1 MSYRELLRRFGD
13 RVLIDGALDALRTL
27 PDDFFH
33 VVVTSPPYYGLRDYG
48 TRIWFGGDNPDY
60 EHGEIK
66 DSGFCVQ
73 CDAWLGQLGLEPTPE
88 MFIGHLVE
96 IFREVRRVLR
106 PDGTFFLNIGDS
118 YDKEKSLRG
127 IPWRLALA
135 LRGEGW
141 TLRQEIVWC
150 LSGGAWVYAR
160 TQKGDMPMMIKDLV
174 RLDPSTVRLWNGL
187 KWTRVLGWGQSTN
200 DSERSELVLRSGE
213 RIGCT
218 GGHPWPTQRGI
229 VLTRDLRNGDEI
241 ALCSLPDP
249 EESTRPA
256 YLTDDA
262 LWLIGLYLAEGSQ
275 AGDTIQ
281 LSLHADE
288 QRWLPR
294 LESVATHY
302 GGTCAHTLDGN
313 SLSVRMWGRILNA
326 ILNNY
331 VSMGDAHTKHL
342 KVAAW
347 ALPSSS
353 LRHIAN
359 GYLEG
364 DGSAEAGRIRLGFCR
379 NYALERDLRTL
390 AARLGAVLTLRPT
403 FSKGFG
409 RKFPSF
415 KGEWRWTRSEHRNE
429 KSRGEIIAIRSSRAR
444 QFWDLAVEDEPHLFA
459 LASGVLTHNCK
470 PNVMPESVRDR
481 PTRSHEQV
489 FLLTKS
495 AHYFYDDMAERE
507 PCIGTDPRYQ
517 DGAEISPRSLT
528 ESFRSAR
535 LGSPVS
541 GLDRKPSASRNLRS
555 VWKIN
560 PQPYKGAHFAV
571 FPPALPRRCIR
582 LGSSEHGACSECGAP
597 YERIL
602 ERVIPEAPRFD
613 SNVVPNNTPHQ
624 KFSWDQQKIRD
635 ENPPITK
642 GWEPTCKCTGADVE
656 PCITLDP
663 FSGSGTTLAVSVE
676 EGRRY
681 VGIELNKSYKPLID
695 GRLRGPTEDAN
706 ERGLFSL
713 MEHLDEDFG
722 DDA

>member
-1 MSYRELLRRFGD
+1 MCW
-13 RVLIDGALDALRTL
+13 V
-27 PDDFFH
+27 
-33 VVVTSPPYYGLRDYG
+33 
-48 TRIWFGGDNPDY
+48 
-60 EHGEIK
+60 
-66 DSGFCVQ
+66 
-73 CDAWLGQLGLEPTPE
+73 
-88 MFIGHLVE
+88 
-96 IFREVRRVLR
+96 
-106 PDGTFFLNIGDS
+106 NIADS
-118 YDKEKSLRG
+118 YNTAERVPGLKPKDLIG
-127 IPWRLALA
+127 IPWMFAFALRDDGWH
-135 LRGEGW
+135 LRGE
-141 TLRQEIVWC
+141 EIW
-150 LSGGAWVYAR
+150 
-160 TQKGDMPMMIKDLV
+160 
-174 RLDPSTVRLWNGL
+174 
-187 KWTRVLGWGQSTN
+187 
-200 DSERSELVLRSGE
+200 E
-213 RIGCT
+213 
-218 GGHPWPTQRGI
+218 
-229 VLTRDLRNGDEI
+229 
-241 ALCSLPDP
+241 
-249 EESTRPA
+249 
-256 YLTDDA
+256 
-262 LWLIGLYLAEGSQ
+262 
-275 AGDTIQ
+275 
-281 LSLHADE
+281 
-288 QRWLPR
+288 
-294 LESVATHY
+294 
-302 GGTCAHTLDGN
+302 
-313 SLSVRMWGRILNA
+313 
-326 ILNNY
+326 
-331 VSMGDAHTKHL
+331 
-342 KVAAW
+342 
-347 ALPSSS
+347 
-353 LRHIAN
+353 
-359 GYLEG
+359 
-364 DGSAEAGRIRLGFCR
+364 
-379 NYALERDLRTL
+379 
-390 AARLGAVLTLRPT
+390 
-403 FSKGFG
+403 
-409 RKFPSF
+409 
-415 KGEWRWTRSEHRNE
+415 
-429 KSRGEIIAIRSSRAR
+429 
-444 QFWDLAVEDEPHLFA
+444 
-459 LASGVLTHNCK
+459 K

-676 EGRRY
+676 EGRQY
-681 VGIELNKSYKPLID
+681 VGIELNESYKPLID
-695 GRLRGPTEDAN
+695 GRLQGPTEEAN

-713 MEHLDEDFG
+713 MERLDEDFG